1 MAEEGPGDDIVAE
14 YLGQNRHLVQWVES
28 LRGICETNK
37 QWFARREFLLRNM
50 EAFPTIEPGVSSPSL
65 DKLISLSMVWANH
78 VFLGCRYPQPVMEKI
93 KEMGEGIKVRDAPV
107 RTTRDEI
114 MAKLRRPAPS
124 DGNSD
129 SGIKKSKPSSEDSD
143 NKGTPKPSGAP
154 PKWGPAPDAPAT
166 HQPFFNRLYKAV
178 AWKLVSE
185 GGFGGPNLDH
195 YEVLRSCVETSKA
208 SLTCVFVPLKD
219 IPDLPA
225 SRAQREGQVCELRCQ
240 TVYLGTGYGRDDAAA
255 RAMAAKEALKAFQGR
270 KVMVKIYR
278 RRFQGRDV
286 EDMVLVDDQTRGSTF
301 PPALSYPFQPEQ
313 SGS

>member
-14 YLGQNRHLVQWVES
+14 YLGQNRHLVEWVES

-37 QWFARREFLLRNM
+37 QWLARREFLLRNM
-50 EAFPTIEPGVSSPSL
+50 EAFPNVEPGVASDSL

-78 VFLGCRYPQPVMEKI
+78 VFLGCRYPQPVMERI
-93 KEMGEGIKVRDAPV
+93 TEMGEGIKVQDAPV

-114 MAKLRRPAPS
+114 MAKMKRGAAS
-124 DGNSD
+124 DGSSD
-129 SGIKKSKPSSEDSD
+129 SGGKKSK
-143 NKGTPKPSGAP
+143 AAR
-154 PKWGPAPDAPAT
+154 WGPEADAPAT

-195 YEVLRSCVETSKA
+195 YEVLRGCVETSKA
-208 SLTCVFVPLKD
+208 SLTCVIVPLKD

-225 SRAQREGQVCELRCQ
+225 ARAQREGQVCELRVQ

-270 KVMVKIYR
+270 KVTVKLCR

-286 EDMVLVDDQTRGSTF
+286 EDVVLLDDQTRGGNTF
-301 PPALSYPFQPEQ
+301 PPALSYPFQPDES